1 MKSFKVCVA
10 HRKNMKVLEYK
21 NVTKIQINS
30 TTGVITLTY
39 GTSSPQETETYSK
52 DDYRTIIVEG

>member
-21 NVTKIQINS
+21 NVVKIEIDP
-30 TTGVITLTY
+30 TTGTVTLY
-39 GTSSPQETETYSK
+39 DGGTTPQVAETYSQ
-52 DDYRTIIVEG
+52 DNYRTIIVEG